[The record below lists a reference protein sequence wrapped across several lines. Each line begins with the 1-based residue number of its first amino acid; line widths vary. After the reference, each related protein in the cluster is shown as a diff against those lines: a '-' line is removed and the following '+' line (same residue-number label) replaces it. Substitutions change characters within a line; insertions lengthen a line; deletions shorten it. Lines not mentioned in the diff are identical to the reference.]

1 LKSVLTIDYVIV
13 VLYMIITLGV
23 GYYFL
28 RFNTSESDFFKGGNK
43 IPWLVAGLSSFMS
56 GFSAWTFTGAAGIAY
71 KEGITAILMYIGTSI
86 SFLMGYFFFAAPWRR
101 TRVSSV
107 MEYLHQRFDEP
118 TRQVFA
124 WSSIFFQVFMAGSV
138 LFGLGVFLSS
148 IFGFP
153 LIWTIVISG
162 LIILVYCFLGG
173 LWAVMITDFIQGIIL
188 VPFTIVL
195 VFVALAKIGGV
206 QAFLSALPSKLL
218 TIGHSE
224 KSMFTYI
231 LGFTIVNFF
240 AYNTSVNAQRY
251 FCVDSERSA
260 RNVALF
266 TSLMFF
272 IGTFLW
278 FIPPMAMRILYP
290 NIAEIFPNLPNPEEG
305 AYALAGLTLLPN
317 GLIGIMLAAMLSASM
332 SSLSGFYNMHSAILS
347 KDIFQTLFRVQK
359 GDRYL
364 LFVGRITTMLI
375 GLIVPIIAVLM
386 AKSGR
391 SVFETMLTFNTI
403 ISLAYGPPALLGLI
417 ERKAPHFAA
426 IVSFSVSMVIGIVT
440 SFVLDWNFV
449 TRVFFIVPLGLFS
462 YYACSLFHERNTK
475 YSNQR
480 NDFFQKLDNPINL
493 AQEVGETKIISRI
506 VFRFLSQITLL
517 IGLASLL
524 IIFIIPKTAHNAL
537 LIFVCVTISF
547 SLAFYWLFRRN
558 KGDEWC

>member
-1 LKSVLTIDYVIV
+1 MKSALFIDYVIII
-13 VLYMIITLGV
+13 LYMLLTLGV
-23 GYYFL
+23 GYYFM
-28 RFNTSESDFFKGGNK
+28 RFNKSESDFFKGGNK
-43 IPWLVAGLSSFMS
+43 IPWVVAGLSSFMS

-71 KEGITAILMYIGTSI
+71 KEGITAILMYLGTAI
-86 SFLMGYFFFAAPWRR
+86 SFFIGYLVFASPWRR

-107 MEYLHQRFDEP
+107 MEFLHQRYDEP
-118 TRQVFA
+118 TRQAFS
-124 WSSIFFQVFMAGSV
+124 WSSIFFQLFMAGSV

-195 VFVALAKIGGV
+195 LIVALVKIGGV
-206 QAFLSALPSKLL
+206 QSFLSAMPSTML

-224 KSMFTYI
+224 KSMFTYM
-231 LGFTIVNFF
+231 LGFSIVNFF

-260 RNVALF
+260 KNVALF
-266 TSLMFF
+266 TSIMFL

-278 FIPPMAMRILYP
+278 FIPPMAMRVLYP

-347 KDIFQTLFRVQK
+347 KDIFQTLFK
-359 GDRYL
+359 IDNGDRQML
-364 LFVGRITTMLI
+364 IVGRITTLLI

-386 AKSGR
+386 AKSGQ
-391 SVFETMLTFNTI
+391 SVFITMLTFNTI

-426 IVSFSVSMVIGIVT
+426 IVSFSVSLVIGILT
-440 SFVLDWNFV
+440 SFVLNWNFV
-449 TRVFFIVPLGLFS
+449 SRVFFIVPLGILS
-462 YYACSLFHERNTK
+462 YYACSLFHEKNTK
-475 YSNQR
+475 HLQQR
-480 NDFFQKLDNPINL
+480 NVFFKKLDTPIDMV
-493 AQEVGETKIISRI
+493 QEVGETKSITMI

-524 IIFIIPKTAHNAL
+524 MIFIIPRADHHPL
-537 LIFVCVTISF
+537 LLFVGVTISF
-547 SLAFYWLFRRN
+547 SLAFYWLYQKN
-558 KGDEWC
+558 KGNEEC